1 MTNTSTTVLNT
12 VIAKNATRTLN
23 AVKTILKSYG
33 KANIYMNVLSET
45 SVEIVADFQHIVSPG
60 GIQNVYIDMKY
71 AINSADKE
79 GYISSIEIGEVS
91 VGENFVEAILSG
103 LRPGMP
109 VVAEAFFP
117 TISYEVK
124 WKNIMKR
131 K

>member
-1 MTNTSTTVLNT
+1 MTTPVLNT
-12 VIAKNATRTLN
+12 VIAKNATRTLT

-60 GIQNVYIDMKY
+60 DIQNVYIDMKS

-79 GYISSIEIGEVS
+79 GYISSIEVGEVS
-91 VGENFVEAILSG
+91 VGENFVQAILSG